1 MPPNN
6 LTHLRVMYILFA
18 LLAPAHNAPWY
29 AISLSSSKRR
39 PHMSRSNPFNS
50 RQGVVKQFC
59 MCATKSRRVVGGR
72 GMERGMKGLDGCED
86 EEFGKSQLSVRLH
99 VENLSSSCLAHKN
112 GVKHRIL
119 PSS

>member
-59 MCATKSRRVVGGR
+59 MCATKRDGTKGGGVEGNR
-72 GMERGMKGLDGCED
+72 KGNERAGWL
-86 EEFGKSQLSVRLH
+86 
-99 VENLSSSCLAHKN
+99 
-112 GVKHRIL
+112 
-119 PSS
+119 

>member
-1 MPPNN
+1 M
-6 LTHLRVMYILFA
+6 
-18 LLAPAHNAPWY
+18 
-29 AISLSSSKRR
+29 
-39 PHMSRSNPFNS
+39 
-50 RQGVVKQFC
+50 
-59 MCATKSRRVVGGR
+59 
-72 GMERGMKGLDGCED
+72 GMKGLDGCED